1 MTRLSEANSSNEIG
15 LSRYFRKRTDK
26 KDLLVLVE
34 GDDDV
39 FFWKKVMEYAN
50 KRYAHI
56 DVHN

>member
-39 FFWKKVMEYAN
+39 FFWKK
-50 KRYAHI
+50 
-56 DVHN
+56 